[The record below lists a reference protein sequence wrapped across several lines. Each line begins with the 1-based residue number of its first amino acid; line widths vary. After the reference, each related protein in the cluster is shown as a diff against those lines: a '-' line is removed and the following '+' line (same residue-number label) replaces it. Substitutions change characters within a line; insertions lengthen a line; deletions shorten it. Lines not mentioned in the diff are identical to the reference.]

1 MLWNVL
7 NGSAWLTWRAQLT
20 FYIVKL
26 LFALSAAPFTLT
38 LLLFGQLHKLFSSAE
53 PTGYTPAGRL
63 ARMDTNGLSNYLA
76 WLREE
81 VLDSVRFEEELREDF
96 KQPDIAKLHRAVEEA
111 EDFLKWAWERPHS
124 APKETRTRK
133 EELIKLL
140 ASIITRDTASDALY
154 AHCFPD
160 RVLLEQFSA
169 CRLRAQRQR
178 RGEVPVRAGIR

>member
-26 LFALSAAPFTLT
+26 LFALSAAPFT

-111 EDFLKWAWERPHS
+111 EHFLIRAWERPHS